1 MKIFLTVLKSC
12 LAIKIAHTSAN
23 RYIESRRNHPII
35 RTILIRIIGAIVY
48 LLSILVILLS
58 IFTFFSGTE
67 TDQTTSSH
75 VKMPNSS
82 GTDSFE
88 WKLAAKGN
96 IIDVPLTFFAFTSGH
111 PMPQIIQIIL

>member
-23 RYIESRRNHPII
+23 RYIESRRNHPMI
-35 RTILIRIIGAIVY
+35 RTILILIMGAIVY

-88 WKLAAKGN
+88 WKAKGN

-111 PMPQIIQIIL
+111 PTPQIIQIIL